1 MSMRNMMPMFILLG
15 LSLFA
20 VIGVII
26 MQSSATAAVA
36 EVSDTV
42 TEGTDEMSLGIF
54 TAEYGIM
61 FGIAG
66 LLFIVALY
74 LALRTFLL

>member
-1 MSMRNMMPMFILLG
+1 MSMRNMMPMFILIG

-26 MQSSATAAVA
+26 LQSSATAAVA
-36 EVSDTV
+36 EVNDTV
-42 TEGTDEMSLGIF
+42 ENETDELSLGIF

-74 LALRTFLL
+74 LALRTMLL

>member
-1 MSMRNMMPMFILLG
+1 MSMRNMMPMFILIG
-15 LSLFA
+15 LSLLT
-20 VIGVII
+20 VIGVLVL
-26 MQSSATAAVA
+26 QSSATAAVA
-36 EVSDTV
+36 EVNDTV
-42 TEGTDEMSLGIF
+42 DNETDELSRGIF

-74 LALRTFLL
+74 LALRTMLL

>member
-1 MSMRNMMPMFILLG
+1 MSMRNMMPMFILIG
-15 LSLFA
+15 LLLLT
-20 VIGVII
+20 VIGVLVL
-26 MQSSATAAVA
+26 QSSATAAVA
-36 EVSDTV
+36 EVNDTV
-42 TEGTDEMSLGIF
+42 DNETDELSRGIF

-74 LALRTFLL
+74 LALRTMLL